1 MQLFY
6 FPFTHVPQQDRDVL
20 GAFFKKVFYIS
31 SDTWHGV
38 PAGQPRGGNRFAPP
52 LHGEKDVPKE
62 TPGGEDE
69 FELLPLSFPGEM
81 RDQVMRS
88 VADYRQWA
96 IHSGAGP
103 GQLKSLVRKTPYFT
117 SDTQVGAIRSQIRGG
132 LSPETPRDAPSDE
145 LMKALVFLCLAGER
159 DEQSTSID
167 AALSTVNEK
176 THRLFSTLAGE
187 LPTPSPEEN
196 PGTDTPSSDPS
207 LVSRENLA
215 DPGAVMTSSRLASW
229 FRVFQEVGDASPGDE
244 PCVFITTSPAVLAFF
259 EQIAPGGERLL
270 DSGSLMVNK
279 ESSAQTRPL
288 KEQVMAGIKAAL
300 SGPEQNLTH
309 GDAVHGEPWP
319 GQLNIYLF
327 KGTGI
332 KEFFCPGGEKGRSFL
347 PLSWIDRG
355 ICVCFVAPGK

>member
-1 MQLFY
+1 MRLFY

-38 PAGQPRGGNRFAPP
+38 PAGQPRFAPP
-52 LHGEKDVPKE
+52 LQGKKELPEE
-62 TPGGEDE
+62 TPDGEDE
-69 FELLPLSFPGEM
+69 FELMPLPFPGEM

-103 GQLKSLVRKTPYFT
+103 GQLKLLVRKTPYFT
-117 SDTQVGAIRSQIRGG
+117 SDTQVGTIRSQIKGG
-132 LSPETPRDAPSDE
+132 PETSREAPSDE

-187 LPTPSPEEN
+187 LPTPSLEEN
-196 PGTDTPSSDPS
+196 PGTDTPFAAPS
-207 LVSRENLA
+207 LVPGETVA
-215 DPGAVMTSSRLASW
+215 DPGAVMTRSRLASW
-229 FRVFQEVGDASPGDE
+229 FRVFQAVGDASPEDE

-270 DSGSLMVNK
+270 ARGTLMANK
-279 ESSAQTRPL
+279 ESSVHSSPL
-288 KEQVMAGIKAAL
+288 KEQVMADIKAAF
-300 SGPEQNLTH
+300 SGSDQNLVH

-319 GQLNIYLF
+319 EGLNLYLF
-327 KGTGI
+327 KGAGI
-332 KEFFCPGGEKGRSFL
+332 KEFFFPDGEKGRSFL

-355 ICVCFVAPGK
+355 IFVCFMTLGK

>member
-1 MQLFY
+1 MRLFY

-38 PAGQPRGGNRFAPP
+38 PAGQPRFAPP
-52 LHGEKDVPKE
+52 LQGKKELPEE
-62 TPGGEDE
+62 TPDGEDE
-69 FELLPLSFPGEM
+69 FELMPLPFPGEM

-103 GQLKSLVRKTPYFT
+103 GQLKLLVRKTPYFT
-117 SDTQVGAIRSQIRGG
+117 SDTQVGTIRSQIKGG
-132 LSPETPRDAPSDE
+132 LSPETFRDDPGDE

-167 AALSTVNEK
+167 VALSTVNEK
-176 THRLFSTLAGE
+176 TDLLFSTLAGE
-187 LPTPSPEEN
+187 LPTPFPEEN
-196 PGTDTPSSDPS
+196 PDTEPSFSDPS
-207 LVSRENLA
+207 QVFGENLA
-215 DPGAVMTSSRLASW
+215 DPGAVMTSSRLSSW
-229 FRVFQEVGDASPGDE
+229 FRVFQEVGDASPEDE
-244 PCVFITTSPAVLAFF
+244 SCVFITTSPAVLDFF
-259 EQIAPGGERLL
+259 EQIAPGGKLLL
-270 DSGSLMVNK
+270 DGGPLMANK
-279 ESSAQTRPL
+279 ESSDHGTPL
-288 KEQVMAGIKAAL
+288 KDQVMAGIKAAL
-300 SGPEQNLTH
+300 SDPDQKLKH
-309 GDAVHGEPWP
+309 GDAVHEAPWP
-319 GQLNIYLF
+319 GQLNLYLF

-332 KEFFCPGGEKGRSFL
+332 KTFFCPGGEKGRSFL